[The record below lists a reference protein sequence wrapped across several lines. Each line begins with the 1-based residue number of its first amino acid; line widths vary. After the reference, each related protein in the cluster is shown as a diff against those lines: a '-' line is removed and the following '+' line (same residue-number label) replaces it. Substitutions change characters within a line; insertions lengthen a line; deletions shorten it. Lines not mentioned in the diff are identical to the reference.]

1 MKKPVCVVIIWEERV
16 ISPWG
21 IDPRGDTI
29 EIHLKFLSFK
39 PFIENTIS
47 HPVVFTKLGIGRSS

>member
-29 EIHLKFLSFK
+29 EIFEVSVIISPSLKIPFL
-39 PFIENTIS
+39 IW
-47 HPVVFTKLGIGRSS
+47 L